1 MGPLRSERRR
11 SAHVPDAWEPPT
23 SSAGR
28 SRDELELVLDRR
40 ANRLIPSILLGLALV
55 AAVLALAR
63 AVLPGQPEESTL
75 LLVKVGASLLFLLLR
90 LVVERWPVPV
100 GRAHLAMT
108 MVGAV
113 ALFVLIYQLQVTG
126 EPRETTFLLLLILG
140 AGLCYLDAAWFA
152 VLAALTLGGWLLA
165 AGGAVGEP
173 EWAYF
178 GMALVVATG
187 LAVVVLS
194 VRIRGM
200 ARLES
205 FRRQE
210 RVRQLE
216 LETALEQTEQARQ
229 GEEAA
234 RKALE
239 EALVQVKE
247 SEERFRRLADA
258 SFEGV
263 VIFREGR
270 IVDANARAAEL
281 FSVAVPQLIG
291 DPVLNLVARP
301 QREEAERFLAQV
313 GRGGSVEPH
322 ELEGRR
328 SDGTRFPMEVSVVD
342 SFIEGREARVLIIR
356 DVTNQKRVE
365 GILRRALEEAE
376 ASSRAKST
384 FLANMSHELR
394 TPLNSVIGFANI
406 LRKKQEDR
414 VPPRELDYLQ
424 RIMANGEH
432 LLALIEDILDLSK
445 IDARRMEL
453 QLEPVELDEVVGEVV
468 QTLEFQARKKGLSLG
483 SAIPDQ
489 VEPIRAD
496 RRRLKQVVLNL
507 AGNAVKFTHQGRVDI
522 RIEAEPDG
530 TPTRIEV
537 EDTGIGIPPDRLDD
551 VFQPFEQADSS
562 QTRSFG
568 GTGLGLAISRS
579 LCELMGFDLRAE
591 SRVGEGSLFYI
602 DLQAVPSASRIVRE
616 ETGASLTGGSAVRG
630 TRSPRD
636 AGPASGDS

>member
-1 MGPLRSERRR
+1 M
-11 SAHVPDAWEPPT
+11 
-23 SSAGR
+23 
-28 SRDELELVLDRR
+28 
-40 ANRLIPSILLGLALV
+40 
-55 AAVLALAR
+55 
-63 AVLPGQPEESTL
+63 
-75 LLVKVGASLLFLLLR
+75 
-90 LVVERWPVPV
+90 
-100 GRAHLAMT
+100 
-108 MVGAV
+108 
-113 ALFVLIYQLQVTG
+113 
-126 EPRETTFLLLLILG
+126 
-140 AGLCYLDAAWFA
+140 
-152 VLAALTLGGWLLA
+152 
-165 AGGAVGEP
+165 GEP

-301 QREEAERFLAQV
+301 QREEAERFLART
-313 GRGGSVEPH
+313 GRGGSAEPF

-414 VPPRELDYLQ
+414 VPARELDYLQ

-445 IDARRMEL
+445 IDARRVEL
-453 QLEPVELDEVVGEVV
+453 QLEAVELDRVVAEVA
-468 QTLEFQARKKGLSLG
+468 QTLEFQARKKGLSLH
-483 SAIPDQ
+483 SELPNDL
-489 VEPIRAD
+489 EPVRAD

-507 AGNAVKFTHQGRVDI
+507 AGNAVKFTGEGRVDI
-522 RIEAEPDG
+522 RVVAEPDG
-530 TPTRIEV
+530 TPVRIEV
-537 EDTGIGIPPDRLDD
+537 EDTGIGIPEDRLDH

-579 LCELMGFDLRAE
+579 LCELMGFDLRVE
-591 SRVGEGSLFYI
+591 SRVGEGSLFFI
-602 DLQAVPSASRIVRE
+602 DMQAVPPRSEARHGEEPAS
-616 ETGASLTGGSAVRG
+616 VRG
-630 TRSPRD
+630 RIRRDPVRD
-636 AGPASGDS
+636 AESAAGGP

>member
-1 MGPLRSERRR
+1 M
-11 SAHVPDAWEPPT
+11 
-23 SSAGR
+23 
-28 SRDELELVLDRR
+28 
-40 ANRLIPSILLGLALV
+40 
-55 AAVLALAR
+55 AAILALAR

-75 LLVKVGASLLFLLLR
+75 LLVKAGASLLFLLLR
-90 LVVERWPVPV
+90 LAAERWPVPV

-301 QREEAERFLAQV
+301 QRKEAEQFLSQV
-313 GRGGSVEPH
+313 GRGGSAEPH

-483 SAIPDQ
+483 SAVP
-489 VEPIRAD
+489 EPLGSIRAD

-507 AGNAVKFTHQGRVDI
+507 AGNAVKFTRQGRVDI
-522 RIEAEPDG
+522 RIQAEADG
-530 TPTRIEV
+530 TPSRIEV
-537 EDTGIGIPPDRLDD
+537 EDTGIGIPAERLDD

-579 LCELMGFDLRAE
+579 LCELMGFDLRVE
-591 SRVGEGSLFYI
+591 SRLGEGSLFYI
-602 DLQAVPSASRIVRE
+602 DLQAVPPASQVALE
-616 ETGASLTGGSAVRG
+616 GTGASSTGGAGIPGSH
-630 TRSPRD
+630 SSRD
-636 AGPASGDS
+636 ADPASGDG